1 MFHLLLLLACGSI
14 AGKREDNPQGQG
26 TVDPNNSS
34 DCPDSD
40 PNCGSSPTG
49 QDPDGCEEDELLVE
63 VGTGDLNFES
73 LEDGSPVTM
82 VHGPQGGWHMLG
94 SVQVGQTEP
103 IVRVHYIIE
112 TVETGVVIAD
122 NTYQVQLV
130 STGECSGYF
139 PGMYGYL
146 DVTDLAVGEADT
158 PPELLAYDAV
168 RMEMSVEDTQGR
180 LGSATI
186 EVIATPDPADLD
198 MVDTGAP

>member
-1 MFHLLLLLACGSI
+1 
-14 AGKREDNPQGQG
+14 
-26 TVDPNNSS
+26 
-34 DCPDSD
+34 
-40 PNCGSSPTG
+40 
-49 QDPDGCEEDELLVE
+49 
-63 VGTGDLNFES
+63 
-73 LEDGSPVTM
+73 
-82 VHGPQGGWHMLG
+82 MLG

-103 IVRVHYIIE
+103 IVRVHYTIE
-112 TVETGVVIAD
+112 TVETGVIIAD

-130 STGECSGYF
+130 STGECGGYF

-168 RMEMSVEDTQGR
+168 RMAMSVEDTRGR

-198 MVDTGAP
+198 MLDTGAP

>member
-1 MFHLLLLLACGSI
+1 MFHLLLLLACGTI
-14 AGKREDNPQGQG
+14 TGKRADNPQGQG
-26 TVDPNNSS
+26 TVNPNNPSE
-34 DCPDSD
+34 CPDAD
-40 PNCGSSPTG
+40 PNCGSNPTG
-49 QDPDGCEEDELLVE
+49 EDPEGCEEEELLVE
-63 VGTGDLNFES
+63 VGTGDLEFEP
-73 LEDGSPVTM
+73 LEDGAPVTM

-103 IVRVHYIIE
+103 IVRVHYTIE
-112 TVETGVVIAD
+112 TVETGVIIAD

-130 STGECSGYF
+130 STGECGGYF

-168 RMEMSVEDTQGR
+168 RMAMSVEDTRGR

-198 MVDTGAP
+198 MLDTGAP